1 MRSDQLN
8 STKGNQL
15 IRFLFL
21 GWLLTLPFGAKMLSV
36 SIGFMTIYPNLVF
49 SLALIPFVIPTLRKW
64 ALLNKLIAGFLITWF
79 IFALVQLK
87 INGFT
92 SSGLFDIRSLAMQCI
107 FCLALFSSYY
117 QLGKEEFQRLFIIGL
132 RSFLGV
138 LLVAGALEYYT
149 GIHFAGATTAEFPK
163 MVIGNNFYAPL
174 FTYDNPNDYLL
185 YVLMIFGLLK
195 LFDPSFRSNN
205 ILGIL
210 ILVILFVFAQN
221 ADSKFARI
229 AISLFFIVEL
239 GLYLAKKNK
248 NLLIE
253 KYWPY
258 LVTLVFMIVLL
269 VSNTLFYGPKYA
281 NSKQYRLNAIEVLTL
296 KGNSFELKKISDTL
310 SKQQQIELMDYL
322 DSLNTRSPEVAVNL
336 RKNLILNGIDMI
348 KEKPILGIGPGE
360 FHNRLTQG
368 KYTHF
373 IHKHVSPHNFPIEI
387 ISQYGIVGWLYL
399 AVVLGLFIIVLKSFK
414 VYVRNNP
421 WIFALFIVLPIF
433 WMMPSAY
440 LYLDIHWMF
449 LPIVV
454 IFLDIHSKT
463 NSNHVIEQ

>member
-1 MRSDQLN
+1 MRSDQLI

-21 GWLLTLPFGAKMLSV
+21 GWLLTLPFGAKILSV
-36 SIGFMTIYPNLVF
+36 SIGFMTIYPNLLF
-49 SLALIPFVIPTLRKW
+49 SIALVPFVIPTLRKW
-64 ALLNKLIAGFLITWF
+64 ALLNRLIAGFLITWF

-92 SSGLFDIRSLAMQCI
+92 SSGLFDIRSLLMQCI
-107 FCLALFSSYY
+107 FCFALFSSYY

-132 RSFLGV
+132 RSFLG
-138 LLVAGALEYYT
+138 LLLFAGALEYYT
-149 GIHFAGATTAEFPK
+149 GIHFAGATTAEFPS

-174 FTYDNPNDYLL
+174 FIYDNPNDYLL
-185 YVLMIFGLLK
+185 YALMVFVLLN
-195 LFDPSFRSNN
+195 LFDKTFRSYN
-205 ILGIL
+205 LVGIL
-210 ILVILFVFAQN
+210 VLVVLFVFAQN

-229 AISLFFIVEL
+229 AIGFLFMHELVPLLTKYGKNSSLQNTWPFIVTV
-239 GLYLAKKNK
+239 GLF
-248 NLLIE
+248 I
-253 KYWPY
+253 
-258 LVTLVFMIVLL
+258 LL
-269 VSNTLFYGPKYA
+269 VASNSLFYGPKYA
-281 NSKQYRLNAIEVLTL
+281 NSKQYRLNAIEVIDF
-296 KGNSFELKKISDTL
+296 KGSQFELTKVKDTL
-310 SKQQQIELMDYL
+310 TKKEQFALMDYL
-322 DSLNTRSPEVAVNL
+322 DSINTRSPEVAVNL

-360 FHNRLTQG
+360 YHNRLTQG
-368 KYTHF
+368 KHKHF
-373 IHKHVSPHNFPIEI
+373 IHNHVSPHNFPIEI

-399 AVVLGLFIIVLKSFK
+399 LIVLGLFLMIIKSLKEHL
-414 VYVRNNP
+414 RNNP
-421 WIFALFIVLPIF
+421 WIIALFVVLPIF